1 MQGILF
7 KIGGDFVMSGHSK
20 WSQIKRQKGVV
31 DTKRGAIFTKL
42 AKAITIAV
50 SQGGGVADPNSNFRL
65 RLAIDRARIYN
76 MPKENIERAISRAK
90 AKDASKME
98 ETLYEGFG
106 PGGIAI
112 MVEAVTDNKLRTTS
126 EVKNLIEKN
135 GGTLGTPGSVSYQFQ
150 QKGLITVAKNGKTLD
165 DIFMIAED
173 VGAEDIEDA
182 DSIVLVY
189 TSPQDLKKI
198 KDELI
203 SSGLEVKEAEL
214 TRKPTNFIE
223 VQDKNLAEKIIS
235 FMDKVEDMDDVQ
247 KIYSNFDIP
256 DSLLS

>member
-1 MQGILF
+1 
-7 KIGGDFVMSGHSK
+7 MSGHSK
-20 WSQIKRQKGVV
+20 WSQIKRQKGIV
-31 DTKRGAIFTKL
+31 DTKRGAVFTKL

-50 SQGGGVADPNSNFRL
+50 SQGGGVVDPNSNFRL

-90 AKDASKME
+90 AKDASEME

-126 EVKNLIEKN
+126 EVKNVIEKN
-135 GGTLGTPGSVSYQFQ
+135 GGTLGIPGSVSYQFQ

-173 VGAEDIEDA
+173 AGAEDIEDA

-203 SSGLEVKEAEL
+203 RSGLEVKEAEL
-214 TRKPTNFIE
+214 IRKPTNFIE